1 MKLMLSNFSFMLFLS
16 HIYEKYFL
24 LLRKTVLIRECVQ
37 VPISTI
43 GMKTI
48 FEYYLQ
54 IRIRTIAIALSAD
67 LNDRVVT
74 NFLILEIAKQL
85 PSKF

>member
-1 MKLMLSNFSFMLFLS
+1 MLFLS
-16 HIYEKYFL
+16 HVYEKYFL
-24 LLRKTVLIRECVQ
+24 LLRKSLLIREYVQ

-48 FEYYLQ
+48 FEYYSQ
-54 IRIRTIAIALSAD
+54 IRVRTIDIALSAD

-74 NFLILEIAKQL
+74 NFLILKIAKQL

>member
-1 MKLMLSNFSFMLFLS
+1 MLFLS
-16 HIYEKYFL
+16 HVYEKYFL
-24 LLRKTVLIRECVQ
+24 LLRKSLLIREYVQ

-48 FEYYLQ
+48 FEYYSQ
-54 IRIRTIAIALSAD
+54 IRIRTIDIALSAD

-74 NFLILEIAKQL
+74 NFLILKIAKQL
-85 PSKF
+85 PSKL

>member
-1 MKLMLSNFSFMLFLS
+1 M
-16 HIYEKYFL
+16 
-24 LLRKTVLIRECVQ
+24 Q

-48 FEYYLQ
+48 FEYYSQ
-54 IRIRTIAIALSAD
+54 IRIRTIDIALSAD

>member
-1 MKLMLSNFSFMLFLS
+1 MLSNFSFMLFLS
-16 HIYEKYFL
+16 YIYEKCFL
-24 LLRKTVLIRECVQ
+24 LLRKSVLIRECVQ

-48 FEYYLQ
+48 FKYYSQ
-54 IRIRTIAIALSAD
+54 IRILTIDIALSAD

-74 NFLILEIAKQL
+74 NFLILKIAKQL